1 MKPSLS
7 IVAMLLLLGAAVFCA
22 QRWGHEAGRAA
33 CAAQVQEVQGL
44 VQRQSQALNA
54 MREEGV
60 RRSAR
65 ARQALAS
72 AQTGQADAQAA
83 AARIL
88 ALQPDGDACRA
99 AEALIASEMA
109 GIPARPAGGMP

>member
-1 MKPSLS
+1 MKPSLT

-22 QRWGHEAGRAA
+22 QRWGHEAGRVA
-33 CAAQVQEVQGL
+33 CTAQVQEVQGL
-44 VQRQSQALNA
+44 LRRQNQALIA

-60 RRSAR
+60 RRSTR
-65 ARQALAS
+65 ARQALDN
-72 AQTGQADAQAA
+72 AQAGQADAQAA

-88 ALQPDGDACRA
+88 ALPPDGDACRT

-109 GIPARPAGGMP
+109 GRPAGGTP

>member
-7 IVAMLLLLGAAVFCA
+7 IMAMLLLLGAAVFCA
-22 QRWGHEAGRAA
+22 QRWGREAGRAA

-44 VQRQSQALNA
+44 LGHQTQALNA
-54 MREEGV
+54 MREEGA

-65 ARQALAS
+65 VRQALAT
-72 AQTGQADAQAA
+72 AQAGQADAQAA

-88 ALQPDGDACRA
+88 ALQPEGDACRA
-99 AEALIASEMA
+99 AEALIASEM
-109 GIPARPAGGMP
+109 P

>member
-1 MKPSLS
+1 MKPPLL
-7 IVAMLLLLGAAVFCA
+7 VLAMLLLLGAAVFCA

-44 VQRQSQALNA
+44 LLRQTQALNA

-60 RRSAR
+60 RRSTR

-72 AQTGQADAQAA
+72 AEAGQADAQAA

-88 ALQPDGDACRA
+88 ALQPSGNACRA
-99 AEALIASEMA
+99 AEALIASEIA
-109 GIPARPAGGMP
+109 GRPAGGMP

>member
-22 QRWGHEAGRAA
+22 QRWGREAGRAA
-33 CAAQVQEVQGL
+33 CVAQVREVQGL
-44 VQRQSQALNA
+44 LRRQPQALNA
-54 MREEGV
+54 MREEGA

-65 ARQALAS
+65 VRQALATVQ
-72 AQTGQADAQAA
+72 AGQADAQAA

-88 ALQPDGDACRA
+88 ALQPEGDACRA
-99 AEALIASEMA
+99 AEALIAREM
-109 GIPARPAGGMP
+109 P

>member
-1 MKPSLS
+1 MKPPLS

-44 VQRQSQALNA
+44 LLRQTQALNA

-72 AQTGQADAQAA
+72 AEAGQADAQAA

-88 ALQPDGDACRA
+88 ALQPSGNACRA

-109 GIPARPAGGMP
+109 AGSAGGTP

>member
-22 QRWGHEAGRAA
+22 QRWGRETGRAA
-33 CAAQVQEVQGL
+33 CAAQVLEVQAVL
-44 VQRQSQALNA
+44 RRQNQALNA
-54 MREEGV
+54 MREEGA

-65 ARQALAS
+65 VGQALAT
-72 AQTGQADAQAA
+72 AQAGQADAQAA

-88 ALQPDGDACRA
+88 ALQPEGDACRA
-99 AEALIASEMA
+99 AEALIASEM
-109 GIPARPAGGMP
+109 P

>member
-22 QRWGHEAGRAA
+22 QRWGRETGRAA
-33 CAAQVQEVQGL
+33 CAAQVLDVQAVL
-44 VQRQSQALNA
+44 RRQSQALDT
-54 MREEGV
+54 MREEGA

-65 ARQALAS
+65 VRQALAT

-88 ALQPDGDACRA
+88 ALQPAGGACQA
-99 AEALIASEMA
+99 AEALIASEM
-109 GIPARPAGGMP
+109 P